1 MKLERVYDE
10 VVHPLGGTPTPLA
23 TADDQ
28 RVVRQTIWYILSPL
42 KSDPDFW
49 KSFQESADEHQLGV
63 FDGTLNQ
70 LQVRGDVKTK
80 DRGKRADTLRLARD
94 QIRARLK

>member
-1 MKLERVYDE
+1 MKLKRVYNE
-10 VVHPLGGTPTPLA
+10 VVHHLGGTRTPLA

-28 RVVRQTIWYILSPL
+28 RVVWQTIWYILHPL
-42 KSDPDFW
+42 KSDSDFW

-80 DRGKRADTLRLARD
+80 DQRNRADTLRLARD